1 MDDAELL
8 RELREN
14 CQCFQRPT
22 FADPPC
28 AMCKA
33 ASALEADAQK
43 EAALKALCDDL
54 GIGLARLVSG
64 IRALLRLGRYDQRF
78 THPNY

>member
-14 CQCFQRPT
+14 CQCFQRPA

-28 AMCKA
+28 AICKA
-33 ASALEADAQK
+33 ASRIESLSTEI
-43 EAALKALCDDL
+43 ERLKAEN
-54 GIGLARLVSG
+54 AE
-64 IRALLRLGRYDQRF
+64 LLRQRDALATVANAF
-78 THPNY
+78 GNLLERT